1 MDCNETAAVR
11 AGFLKSFAGV
21 CDPAFPERNI
31 GAVMTEL
38 SGRQE
43 PTRVLCCG
51 HSLGWFPL

>member
-1 MDCNETAAVR
+1 MR